1 MKKKKLFIPVTI
13 IIITISALSYLIF
26 SPGKDDI
33 HILTLLP
40 RSTDASLSAEYLNAQ
55 RTVNYYRDQI
65 EKNPDDIKNYI
76 ELAQVFIQEA
86 RITGKHHEYVP
97 KILRLLEDALILD
110 NENLDAN
117 LTKASVLLSL
127 HQFEEAKKI
136 GEWAVDKYPY
146 NPDVYGVLC
155 DASVELGQYEK
166 AVVVCD
172 KMLSVKPDLRSYSR
186 ASYLRELNGELEAA
200 IDAMRMAA
208 DAGVTG
214 HENRAWVLYNL
225 ANLYLQSGKVDTA
238 EFIYNGILEERPGY
252 AYAFS
257 GLAKVMIVRNDYSRA
272 IEYLKNANEYL
283 DDHSFFER
291 LADIYLATGNREEE
305 QKLISTVMKEFDEHE
320 KAGWNVNLEY
330 AAFNLNH
337 NLNLGESL
345 LRVEKE
351 YKRRPGNIEVI
362 DTYSWALYKNG
373 KVNEALKMIE
383 KVFYTNSKNPLYFYH
398 AGVIF
403 KAADKNEQ
411 AAAYFESALNE
422 NLAKNVLFYKDAKAR
437 LSELKSVAFLR

>member
-13 IIITISALSYLIF
+13 IMITISVLSYLIF

-97 KILRLLEDALILD
+97 KILRLLEYALKLD
-110 NENLDAN
+110 KENLDAN

-146 NPDVYGVLC
+146 SPDVYGVLC
-155 DASVELGQYEK
+155 DAYVELGQYEK

-172 KMLSVKPDLRSYSR
+172 KMLSLKPDLRSYSR

-257 GLAKVMIVRNDYSRA
+257 GLAKVMIARNDYSKA
-272 IEYLKNANEYL
+272 IEHLNNANEYL
-283 DDHSFFER
+283 DDHLFFER
-291 LADIYLATGNREEE
+291 LADIYLATGNKEEE
-305 QKLISTVMKEFDEHE
+305 QKIIGFVMKEFDEHE
-320 KAGWNVNLEY
+320 KAGWNVNHEY
-330 AAFNLNH
+330 AAFCLDHNINL
-337 NLNLGESL
+337 EEAF
-345 LRVEKE
+345 EKAKEE
-351 YKRRPGNIEVI
+351 YLRRPKNIESI
-362 DTYSWALYKNG
+362 DTYAWALYK
-373 KVNEALKMIE
+373 KKSFDKAAEIIPAALRL
-383 KVFYTNSKNPLYFYH
+383 NSLNALINYH
-398 AGVIF
+398 AGIIF
-403 KAADKNEQ
+403 ASAGKNQEAILRLETAFDQ
-411 AAAYFESALNE
+411 
-422 NLAKNVLFYKDAKAR
+422 NLSRNILCYKDAKEKL
-437 LSELKSVAFLR
+437 LSLKQVAMLK